1 MRTKVGKR
9 PVSVNS
15 KRHGNKP
22 TSGSW
27 PPRQAH
33 RPLPRGSPH
42 SYFLGG
48 ERSGRDTACGPSE
61 ASGAR
66 GQAPCPL
73 GVFFPL
79 PPNTH
84 TRADR
89 HTGRQTHTHRHTHPP
104 PPHTHRQADRQT
116 HTYTHTHGHTDTHTH
131 PPNTQTGR
139 QTHTQTH
146 TRPVCDGIAANT
158 GPVHPETVS
167 RADTRHQGAPRS
179 SHGRAQAGLGHF
191 SALPVRQCQ
200 NPLIFLACL
209 FPLIMSW

>member
-104 PPHTHRQADRQT
+104 PPTHTGRQTDRHTHTHTHTGTQTHTPIPPTHRQADRHT
-116 HTYTHTHGHTDTHTH
+116 HRHTHGQSVMGSL
-131 PPNTQTGR
+131 PTQDPSTPR
-139 QTHTQTH
+139 RSAEQTPA
-146 TRPVCDGIAANT
+146 TRG
-158 GPVHPETVS
+158 
-167 RADTRHQGAPRS
+167 HQGAATA
-179 SHGRAQAGLGHF
+179 GRRL
-191 SALPVRQCQ
+191 ALVTSVPCQ
-200 NPLIFLACL
+200 
-209 FPLIMSW
+209 